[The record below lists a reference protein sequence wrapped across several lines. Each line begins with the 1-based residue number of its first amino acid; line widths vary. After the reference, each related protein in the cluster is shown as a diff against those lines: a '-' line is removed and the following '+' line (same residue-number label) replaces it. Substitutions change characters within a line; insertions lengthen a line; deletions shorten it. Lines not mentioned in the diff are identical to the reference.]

1 MILTL
6 QNLDRL
12 ISKNSVTHTSDLEK
26 QRFSASFQGADYERP
41 VSVEVSVQ
49 DGALCFTS
57 PVLEDVSDGKMEQV
71 QAVVELV
78 NQNLAKGQLK
88 SGDPGSQVNFCLRC
102 PVEEGKE
109 LSAEELASYLFLV
122 PMTVRYSRDVMD
134 AVLEKG
140 LSPKEAVE
148 RMNQQETKPSMSYV
162 LPDPPGVPL
171 PRPRKRRIELPDDDD
186 DLSFDSLP
194 FLDDVDELDAV
205 DSGYLTMEIRDYY
218 DSRNWR
224 YDYDPVANV
233 IRMRIHSC
241 CVDSYQVLTFIRD
254 DERFTTLTAF
264 PIKIPEGKRRQAAE
278 FIARANYGMI
288 LGCFEMNPEDGQLQ
302 FKDTCLCGD
311 TLMDPKI
318 IERHIDVGF
327 RMCDRYGP
335 ALLEMLYGG
344 LSPREAVEKAE
355 ADIRPR
361 RQPEEQEVPP
371 RQEPPAPPQSGEEAS
386 HTEGFFRKKL
396 RGLLDGLL
404 GGNRNGDRD

>member
-26 QRFSASFQGADYERP
+26 QRFSASFQGADHERP

-49 DGALCFTS
+49 DGTLCFTS
-57 PVLEDVSDGKMEQV
+57 PVLEDILDSKMEQV
-71 QAVVELV
+71 QAVMELV
-78 NQNLAKGQLK
+78 NQNLVKGRLK
-88 SGDPGSQVNFCLRC
+88 SGNPGSQVDFCLLC
-102 PVEEGKE
+102 PVEQGRE
-109 LSAEELASYLFLV
+109 LSAQELASYLFLV

-148 RMNQQETKPSMSYV
+148 RMNQRETAPVMSYI
-162 LPDPPGVPL
+162 LPDL
-171 PRPRKRRIELPDDDD
+171 PDVLFHRPHRKRMELSDDEDD
-186 DLSFDSLP
+186 LP
-194 FLDDVDELDAV
+194 FLDGMDEFD
-205 DSGYLTMEIRDYY
+205 DFDHGPLTEAIRDYY
-218 DSRNWR
+218 DSQNWQ
-224 YDYDPVANV
+224 YDYDPIANV
-233 IRMRIHSC
+233 IRMRINSC
-241 CVDSYQVLTFIRD
+241 CVDSYQVVTFIRD

-264 PIKIPEGKRRQAAE
+264 PIKIPKGKREQAAE

-302 FKDTCLCGD
+302 FKDTCLCGE
-311 TLMDPKI
+311 TQLDPKI

-327 RMCDRYGP
+327 RMCDLYGP

-355 ADIRPR
+355 KDILPR
-361 RQPEEQEVPP
+361 RQPAEQEDPP
-371 RQEPPAPPQSGEEAS
+371 KQEPAAPQAEEETS
-386 HTEGFFRKKL
+386 CSEGFFRKKL